1 MLSLGPLDLL
11 VPVICI
17 LTAIIYIPITFIVLV
32 KNRSPQLRSWSA
44 FRQAWFAR
52 FWSFFGWGS
61 RWLFASDVEAVLS
74 QAHGVV
80 LDVGTGSGDWLYL
93 FSPERNKNISK
104 LLLLEPNVGFHPA
117 LQRRAQELGLSDRC
131 EILNGGVED
140 LERIGIQKG
149 TVDTIATIHVLCSV
163 SSPQRS
169 IKELFQY
176 LKPGGRW
183 LVYEH
188 IKIKDKSRI
197 AAAVQGGGVSISF
210 ILFFLCF
217 GLADLPKLGG
227 FDTIWHLLFD
237 NCSLTRDT
245 EDLLLFTGKW
255 TSTDLRP
262 GSNQGQFNQL
272 PHTVGV
278 CVK

>member
-1 MLSLGPLDLL
+1 MLSLGPFDLL

-17 LTAIIYIPITFIVLV
+17 LTAIIYIPITFIILV

-93 FSPERNKNISK
+93 FSPERNKDISK
-104 LLLLEPNVGFHPA
+104 LLLLEPNGGFHPA
-117 LQRRAQELGLSDRC
+117 LQRRAQKLGLSDRC

-140 LERIGIQKG
+140 LERIGIQKE
-149 TVDTIATIHVLCSV
+149 TIDTIATIHVLCSV

-197 AAAVQGGGVSISF
+197 AAAVQGGGVPISSFCF
-210 ILFFLCF
+210 IF
-217 GLADLPKLGG
+217 
-227 FDTIWHLLFD
+227 
-237 NCSLTRDT
+237 
-245 EDLLLFTGKW
+245 W
-255 TSTDLRP
+255 TS
-262 GSNQGQFNQL
+262 
-272 PHTVGV
+272 
-278 CVK
+278 